1 MRLVDID
8 LLKKDFCEQCDLYV
22 SDTVCKLRYTLC
34 DEMKVLDRQ
43 PLVEAVPLAYH
54 EKVVAKLVDDCYR
67 DIEKFREDATVHGWW
82 IVKGAGWRDSYTCSV
97 CGKEGDGNE
106 FCSRCGAKMDGEE
119 Q

>member
-43 PLVEAVPLAYH
+43 PLV
-54 EKVVAKLVDDCYR
+54 
-67 DIEKFREDATVHGWW
+67 
-82 IVKGAGWRDSYTCSV
+82 
-97 CGKEGDGNE
+97 
-106 FCSRCGAKMDGEE
+106 
-119 Q
+119 